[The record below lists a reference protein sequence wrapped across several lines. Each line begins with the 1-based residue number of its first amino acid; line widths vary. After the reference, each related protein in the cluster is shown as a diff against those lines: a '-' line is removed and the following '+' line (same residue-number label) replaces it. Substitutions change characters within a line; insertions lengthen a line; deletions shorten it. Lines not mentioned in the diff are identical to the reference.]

1 MSNKA
6 RVITPAQAIGAYE
19 KAFRSGNPHEVERLL
34 RDVLNV
40 QVAVVESVEKAQKAL
55 EQGKKF
61 LTLSVPYG
69 VFLGKSSGKEV
80 YRLDFEAMKR
90 GDTQNTL
97 RKVSQ
102 RDEILPNCTYVLLK
116 HEAGYSHEKGL
127 TFEGEGEITG
137 FEDQPESEQREKLT
151 EGCFQTWMEHAQG
164 VWQRSEE
171 IVRLYEPFIKAWA
184 DGVLSRYP
192 LEQREKFVENLLWA
206 FKLSALLH
214 DIGKLNEA
222 WQETVWENEERIR
235 GRRVCWRQSNEFIAR
250 TSPVPNS
257 ETRKHLKKPPAHAPF
272 AYPLLKTLLRALLS
286 GYRIWDIIALAT
298 ARHHSLEVGGIV
310 EKEAFHLVDGAD
322 KVVED
327 SLRKVFGDLTGEE
340 QGELREV
347 IKQALEAVR
356 EGSEADEPPSPS
368 DDFYFIYCIASR
380 LIKVCDWED
389 AGGEVIELPDIRR
402 EKDAATD

>member
-1 MSNKA
+1 MEKEKQLKKIALYINKMPSLPTS
-6 RVITPAQAIGAYE
+6 VT
-19 KAFRSGNPHEVERLL
+19 K
-34 RDVLNV
+34 
-40 QVAVVESVEKAQKAL
+40 VVEICNNPNTSPADLNKVISIDPVLMGNVMKLINSAYYGLSQQVTSLVRAIIMLGINTVKNLAL
-55 EQGKKF
+55 STAIMGNLSSKQNFQALNMEGFWRHSLCVGVTAKLIAKHIKVDTK
-61 LTLSVPYG
+61 TLESY
-69 VFLGKSSGKEV
+69 F
-80 YRLDFEAMKR
+80 
-90 GDTQNTL
+90 
-97 RKVSQ
+97 
-102 RDEILPNCTYVLLK
+102 I
-116 HEAGYSHEKGL
+116 AG
-127 TFEGEGEITG
+127 
-137 FEDQPESEQREKLT
+137 
-151 EGCFQTWMEHAQG
+151 
-164 VWQRSEE
+164 
-171 IVRLYEPFIKAWA
+171 
-184 DGVLSRYP
+184 
-192 LEQREKFVENLLWA
+192 
-206 FKLSALLH
+206 LLH

-222 WQETVWENEERIR
+222 WQETVWENEGRIR

-272 AYPLLKTLLRALLS
+272 AYLLLKTLLRALLS